1 MTRVTILGAIL
12 IVALVLVLLIA
23 IDILIEQNKSDQ
35 QIEGK

>member
-23 IDILIEQNKSDQ
+23 IDILIEQNKPDQ